1 MFTIDMMIGGI
12 AGVISR
18 TLTAPL
24 ELNKIQ
30 QQKPTTL
37 EQVAFF
43 TITFTY
49 LFTR

>member
-30 QQKPTTL
+30 QQNYFMKNKLKELT
-37 EQVAFF
+37 ENIGEF
-43 TITFTY
+43 
-49 LFTR
+49 